1 MNSAEYWRL
10 REEKQRLKNI
20 KDEKEY
26 DKKIKEIYQRMMD
39 EVQSEINNFY
49 AKYAKDTGVTMAEAK
64 KKASNLDM
72 EAYSRKAKKYV
83 EEKNFS
89 KQANAEMKLYNLTM
103 KVNRLEL
110 LKANIGLVLVS
121 GHDELEKYMD
131 ELIENRTL
139 DEIQRQAGILGPTIL
154 DNADTVHS
162 IVNASFH
169 NATFSD
175 RIWMHQDLLKYDL
188 ESLLATG
195 LIQGKNPNELARLL
209 RKRFNVKTSDAQR
222 LMRTELARVQIAAQQ
237 KSYEANGF
245 DEYEYITC
253 GIGDACDTCRALD
266 GKIFSI
272 NRMNVG
278 DNAPPMHPNC
288 HCSTGPHMDRKIY
301 NEWLD
306 GLASG
311 KHSLRFDEYKRLNE
325 ESKSVQYYKNLKRDK
340 NKVEIK
346 RLTTL
351 QLNRLLEY
359 KENNIYVSKDS
370 KIKRQQVHRIN
381 KMYTDCLNA
390 IGFDISNKPDIYI
403 VGESE
408 MGSRAVAAYNFMQNI
423 IYVTPQLG
431 SSKKIVSELTRQFAV
446 NDVPSST
453 LFHEL
458 IHWENAM
465 KYRKKFGKIKDPSN
479 YLEYLNNLA
488 KEELDKIGVNSYNV
502 GEISKYAKDSYRNR
516 NYDEVYT
523 EYLVK
528 KRLKK

>member
-26 DKKIKEIYQRMMD
+26 DRKIKEIYQKMMD

-49 AKYAKDTGVTMAEAK
+49 AKYAKDTGITMAEAK
-64 KKASNLDM
+64 KRASNLDM

-89 KQANAEMKLYNLTM
+89 KQANEEMKLYNMTM

-110 LKANIGLVLVS
+110 LKANIGLALTS

-131 ELIENRTL
+131 ELLENRTL
-139 DEIQRQAGILGPTIL
+139 DEIQRQAGILGSTIL

-175 RIWMHQDLLKYDL
+175 RIWMHQDLLKHDL
-188 ESLLATG
+188 ESLLSTG

-209 RKRFNVKTSDAQR
+209 RKRFNVKISDAQR

-266 GKIFSI
+266 GKVFPIKK
-272 NRMNVG
+272 MNAG

-301 NEWLD
+301 NDWLD

-311 KHSLRFDEYKRLNE
+311 KHSLRFDEYKKVNHLTGALNGAWTDESDPLNKQRDKIAKQLYEQIRNRKKENEVKAVAKNSNFTINEISRIYDHVFIRNHKFKNGTIHRFDADYYMAHSWIRLRNGKKIYNHDFTMLYHELAE
-325 ESKSVQYYKNLKRDK
+325 ESIMGERLDIFYEDVHKE
-340 NKVEIK
+340 VEK
-346 RLTTL
+346 KYNY
-351 QLNRLLEY
+351 QKELLEY
-359 KENNIYVSKDS
+359 LKN
-370 KIKRQQVHRIN
+370 H
-381 KMYTDCLNA
+381 
-390 IGFDISNKPDIYI
+390 
-403 VGESE
+403 
-408 MGSRAVAAYNFMQNI
+408 
-423 IYVTPQLG
+423 
-431 SSKKIVSELTRQFAV
+431 
-446 NDVPSST
+446 DV
-453 LFHEL
+453 
-458 IHWENAM
+458 
-465 KYRKKFGKIKDPSN
+465 
-479 YLEYLNNLA
+479 
-488 KEELDKIGVNSYNV
+488 
-502 GEISKYAKDSYRNR
+502 
-516 NYDEVYT
+516 
-523 EYLVK
+523 
-528 KRLKK
+528 

>member
-49 AKYAKDTGVTMAEAK
+49 AKYAKDTGITMAEAK
-64 KKASNLDM
+64 KRASNLDM
-72 EAYSRKAKKYV
+72 EVYSRKAKKYV

-89 KQANAEMKLYNLTM
+89 KQANKEMKLYNLTM

-110 LKANIGLVLVS
+110 LKANIGLALVS

-131 ELIENRTL
+131 ELLENRTL

-209 RKRFNVKTSDAQR
+209 RKRFNVKISDAQR

-266 GKIFSI
+266 GKIFPI
-272 NRMNVG
+272 KRMNIG

-306 GLASG
+306 GLANG
-311 KHSLRFDEYKRLNE
+311 KHSLRFDEYKKANHLTGALNGAWTD
-325 ESKSVQYYKNLKRDK
+325 ESDPLNKQRDK
-340 NKVEIK
+340 IAKQLYEQIRNRKKENEVKAIAKNSNFTIDEISRIYDHVFIRNHK
-346 RLTTL
+346 FKNGTIHRFDADYYMAHSWLRLREGKNIQKHDMTMLYHELAEENIMKDSLEISYEPVHEEVQKTYNY
-351 QLNRLLEY
+351 QRELLEY
-359 KENNIYVSKDS
+359 LKLK
-370 KIKRQQVHRIN
+370 
-381 KMYTDCLNA
+381 
-390 IGFDISNKPDIYI
+390 
-403 VGESE
+403 
-408 MGSRAVAAYNFMQNI
+408 
-423 IYVTPQLG
+423 
-431 SSKKIVSELTRQFAV
+431 
-446 NDVPSST
+446 
-453 LFHEL
+453 
-458 IHWENAM
+458 
-465 KYRKKFGKIKDPSN
+465 
-479 YLEYLNNLA
+479 
-488 KEELDKIGVNSYNV
+488 SYN
-502 GEISKYAKDSYRNR
+502 K
-516 NYDEVYT
+516 
-523 EYLVK
+523 
-528 KRLKK
+528 LK

>member
-49 AKYAKDTGVTMAEAK
+49 AKYAKDTGITLAETK
-64 KKASNLDM
+64 KRASNLDM

-110 LKANIGLVLVS
+110 LKANIGLALVS

-131 ELIENRTL
+131 ELLENRTL

-209 RKRFNVKTSDAQR
+209 RKRFNVKISDAQR

-253 GIGDACDTCRALD
+253 GIGDACDTCRVLD
-266 GKIFSI
+266 GKIFPI
-272 NRMNVG
+272 NRMNIG

-301 NEWLD
+301 DEWLD
-306 GLASG
+306 GLANG
-311 KHSLRFDEYKRLNE
+311 KHSLRLDEYKKLLQAKNGGITNE
-325 ESKSVQYYKNLKRDK
+325 WNALKRNKHQSGGISGALDDSNDPYNIGRDEIAAKLYTQIVNRKKEYEVKTVAK
-340 NKVEIK
+340 NSGFSVEDVEKIYNHVFIRKHLFIDGKIK
-346 RLTTL
+346 RFDPDYYMAHSWLRLREGKNIQKHDMTMLYHELAEENIMKDSLEISYEPVHEEVQKTYNY
-351 QLNRLLEY
+351 QRELLEY
-359 KENNIYVSKDS
+359 LKLK
-370 KIKRQQVHRIN
+370 
-381 KMYTDCLNA
+381 
-390 IGFDISNKPDIYI
+390 
-403 VGESE
+403 
-408 MGSRAVAAYNFMQNI
+408 
-423 IYVTPQLG
+423 
-431 SSKKIVSELTRQFAV
+431 
-446 NDVPSST
+446 
-453 LFHEL
+453 
-458 IHWENAM
+458 
-465 KYRKKFGKIKDPSN
+465 
-479 YLEYLNNLA
+479 
-488 KEELDKIGVNSYNV
+488 SYN
-502 GEISKYAKDSYRNR
+502 K
-516 NYDEVYT
+516 
-523 EYLVK
+523 
-528 KRLKK
+528 LK

>member
-26 DKKIKEIYQRMMD
+26 DKKIKEIYQRLMD
-39 EVQSEINNFY
+39 EVQSESNNFY
-49 AKYAKDTGVTMAEAK
+49 AKYAKDTGITMAEAK
-64 KKASNLDM
+64 KRASNLDM
-72 EAYSRKAKKYV
+72 EVYSRKAKKYV

-89 KQANAEMKLYNLTM
+89 KQANKEMKLYNLTM

-110 LKANIGLVLVS
+110 LKENIGLALVS

-131 ELIENRTL
+131 ELLENRTL

-209 RKRFNVKTSDAQR
+209 RKRFNVKISDAQR
-222 LMRTELARVQIAAQQ
+222 LMRTELARVQIDAQQ
-237 KSYEANGF
+237 RSYEANGI

-253 GIGDACDTCRALD
+253 GIGDACDTCRALN
-266 GKIFSI
+266 GKVFPVKK
-272 NRMNVG
+272 MNAG

-306 GLASG
+306 GLANG
-311 KHSLRFDEYKRLNE
+311 KHSLRLDEYKKISDVKNDLKKQIASL
-325 ESKSVQYYKNLKRDK
+325 SKSEK
-340 NKVEIK
+340 EI
-346 RLTTL
+346 
-351 QLNRLLEY
+351 
-359 KENNIYVSKDS
+359 
-370 KIKRQQVHRIN
+370 
-381 KMYTDCLNA
+381 
-390 IGFDISNKPDIYI
+390 
-403 VGESE
+403 
-408 MGSRAVAAYNFMQNI
+408 
-423 IYVTPQLG
+423 
-431 SSKKIVSELTRQFAV
+431 LTRY
-446 NDVPSST
+446 T
-453 LFHEL
+453 
-458 IHWENAM
+458 
-465 KYRKKFGKIKDPSN
+465 G
-479 YLEYLNNLA
+479 NLA
-488 KEELDKIGVNSYNV
+488 MQTNFALNTGRE
-502 GEISKYAKDSYRNR
+502 R
-516 NYDEVYT
+516 
-523 EYLVK
+523 
-528 KRLKK
+528 

>member
-20 KDEKEY
+20 KDEKEH

-49 AKYAKDTGVTMAEAK
+49 AKYAKDTGITLAETK
-64 KKASNLDM
+64 KRASNLDM

-110 LKANIGLVLVS
+110 LKANIGLALVS

-131 ELIENRTL
+131 ELLENRTL

-209 RKRFNVKTSDAQR
+209 RKRFNVKISDAQR

-266 GKIFSI
+266 GKVFPI

-311 KHSLRFDEYKRLNE
+311 KHSLRFDEYKTLKNTKE
-325 ESKSVQYYKNLKRDK
+325 TESSKKVSYKNSVVSKNMLNSSKFRRQFDKLSNDK
-340 NKVEIK
+340 NVNRNVYYLAKQILEHRSGTKYEDLAYIDTK
-346 RLTTL
+346 TGKTL
-351 QLNRLLEY
+351 
-359 KENNIYVSKDS
+359 
-370 KIKRQQVHRIN
+370 
-381 KMYTDCLNA
+381 
-390 IGFDISNKPDIYI
+390 ISNKRNIDFSCVPTK
-403 VGESE
+403 E
-408 MGSRAVAAYNFMQNI
+408 MSKFLDEIDDYSI
-423 IYVTPQLG
+423 IGMHNHPG
-431 SSKKIVSELTRQFAV
+431 SS
-446 NDVPSST
+446 VPSINDLVVAGKRKY
-453 LFHEL
+453 LFGLVVCHNGNIYKYL
-458 IHWENAM
+458 IKNSD
-465 KYRKKFGKIKDPSN
+465 KFNINIASLALDVLQKDGYTKRVEEMFEDAGVIIEVISN
-479 YLEYLNNLA
+479 E
-488 KEELDKIGVNSYNV
+488 
-502 GEISKYAKDSYRNR
+502 
-516 NYDEVYT
+516 
-523 EYLVK
+523 
-528 KRLKK
+528 

>member
-26 DKKIKEIYQRMMD
+26 DKKIKEIYQRTMD

-49 AKYAKDTGVTMAEAK
+49 AKYAKDTGITMAEAK
-64 KKASNLDM
+64 KRASNLDM
-72 EAYSRKAKKYV
+72 EVYSRKAKKYV

-89 KQANAEMKLYNLTM
+89 KQANKEMKLYNLTM

-110 LKANIGLVLVS
+110 LKANIGLALVS
-121 GHDELEKYMD
+121 GHVELEKYMD
-131 ELIENRTL
+131 ELLENRTL

-209 RKRFNVKTSDAQR
+209 RKRFNVKISDAQR

-266 GKIFSI
+266 GKVFPI
-272 NRMNVG
+272 NRMNIG

-288 HCSTGPHMDRKIY
+288 HCSTGPHMDRKNY
-301 NEWLD
+301 DEWLD
-306 GLASG
+306 GLANG
-311 KHSLRFDEYKRLNE
+311 KHSLRLDEYKKISDVKNDLKKQVTVL
-325 ESKSVQYYKNLKRDK
+325 SKSEK
-340 NKVEIK
+340 EI
-346 RLTTL
+346 
-351 QLNRLLEY
+351 
-359 KENNIYVSKDS
+359 
-370 KIKRQQVHRIN
+370 
-381 KMYTDCLNA
+381 
-390 IGFDISNKPDIYI
+390 
-403 VGESE
+403 
-408 MGSRAVAAYNFMQNI
+408 
-423 IYVTPQLG
+423 
-431 SSKKIVSELTRQFAV
+431 LTRYTGNLAMQMNFALNTGRERKFKKEIELLDKTLLKGV
-446 NDVPSST
+446 INDSITV
-453 LFHEL
+453 
-458 IHWENAM
+458 
-465 KYRKKFGKIKDPSN
+465 YRKADAINYIKGTNASLDELKQLVGQTIIEKGYTSTSFN
-479 YLEYLNNLA
+479 YFDNINLLGRNMYIEFVVPKGYKGALYLKPLA
-488 KEELDKIGVNSYNV
+488 YKMFKNQDELLFKRGLCYNV
-502 GEISKYAKDSYRNR
+502 IEAEEKDGCFYIKA
-516 NYDEVYT
+516 EVI
-523 EYLVK
+523 K
-528 KRLKK
+528 ND

>member
-49 AKYAKDTGVTMAEAK
+49 AKYAKDTGITMAEAK
-64 KKASNLDM
+64 KRASNLDM
-72 EAYSRKAKKYV
+72 EVYSRKAKKYV

-89 KQANAEMKLYNLTM
+89 KQANKEMKLYNLTM

-110 LKANIGLVLVS
+110 LKANIGLALVS

-131 ELIENRTL
+131 ELLENRTL

-154 DNADTVHS
+154 DNADTAHS

-188 ESLLATG
+188 ESLLVAG

-209 RKRFNVKTSDAQR
+209 RKRFNVKISDAQR

-266 GKIFSI
+266 GKVFPI

-301 NEWLD
+301 DEWLD

-311 KHSLRFDEYKRLNE
+311 RHSLRFDEYKKANHLTGALNGAWTDESDPLNKQRDKIAKQLYEQIRNRKKENEVKAIAKNSNLTIDEISRIYDHVFIRNHKFKNGTIHRFDADYYMAHSWIRLRNGKKIYNHDFTMLYHELAE
-325 ESKSVQYYKNLKRDK
+325 ESIMGERLDIFYEDVHKE
-340 NKVEIK
+340 VEK
-346 RLTTL
+346 KYNY
-351 QLNRLLEY
+351 QKELLEY
-359 KENNIYVSKDS
+359 LKN
-370 KIKRQQVHRIN
+370 H
-381 KMYTDCLNA
+381 
-390 IGFDISNKPDIYI
+390 
-403 VGESE
+403 
-408 MGSRAVAAYNFMQNI
+408 
-423 IYVTPQLG
+423 
-431 SSKKIVSELTRQFAV
+431 
-446 NDVPSST
+446 DV
-453 LFHEL
+453 
-458 IHWENAM
+458 
-465 KYRKKFGKIKDPSN
+465 
-479 YLEYLNNLA
+479 
-488 KEELDKIGVNSYNV
+488 
-502 GEISKYAKDSYRNR
+502 
-516 NYDEVYT
+516 
-523 EYLVK
+523 
-528 KRLKK
+528 

>member
-26 DKKIKEIYQRMMD
+26 DRKIKEIYQRMMD

-49 AKYAKDTGVTMAEAK
+49 AKYAKDTGTTMAEAK
-64 KKASNLDM
+64 KRASNLDM

-89 KQANAEMKLYNLTM
+89 KQANEEMKLYNMTM

-110 LKANIGLVLVS
+110 LKANIGLALTS

-131 ELIENRTL
+131 ELLENRTL
-139 DEIQRQAGILGPTIL
+139 DEIQRQAGILGSTIL

-175 RIWMHQDLLKYDL
+175 RIWMHQDLLKHDL
-188 ESLLATG
+188 ESLLSTG

-209 RKRFNVKTSDAQR
+209 RKRFNVKISDAQR

-266 GKIFSI
+266 GKVFPIKK
-272 NRMNVG
+272 MNAG

-301 NEWLD
+301 NDWLD

-311 KHSLRFDEYKRLNE
+311 KHSLRFDEYKKVNHLTGALNGAWTDESDPLNKQRDKIAKQLYEQIRNRKKENEVKAVAKNSNFTIDEISRIYDHVFIRNHKFKNGTIHRFDADYYMAHSWIRLRNGKKIYNHDFTMLYHELAE
-325 ESKSVQYYKNLKRDK
+325 ESIMGERLDIFYEDVHKE
-340 NKVEIK
+340 VEK
-346 RLTTL
+346 KYNY
-351 QLNRLLEY
+351 QKELLEY
-359 KENNIYVSKDS
+359 LKN
-370 KIKRQQVHRIN
+370 H
-381 KMYTDCLNA
+381 
-390 IGFDISNKPDIYI
+390 
-403 VGESE
+403 
-408 MGSRAVAAYNFMQNI
+408 
-423 IYVTPQLG
+423 
-431 SSKKIVSELTRQFAV
+431 
-446 NDVPSST
+446 DV
-453 LFHEL
+453 
-458 IHWENAM
+458 
-465 KYRKKFGKIKDPSN
+465 
-479 YLEYLNNLA
+479 
-488 KEELDKIGVNSYNV
+488 
-502 GEISKYAKDSYRNR
+502 
-516 NYDEVYT
+516 
-523 EYLVK
+523 
-528 KRLKK
+528 

>member
-20 KDEKEY
+20 KDEKEH

-49 AKYAKDTGVTMAEAK
+49 AKYAKDTGITLAETK
-64 KKASNLDM
+64 KRASNLDM

-110 LKANIGLVLVS
+110 LKANIGLALVS

-131 ELIENRTL
+131 ELLENRTL

-209 RKRFNVKTSDAQR
+209 RKRFNVKISDAQR

-266 GKIFSI
+266 GKVFPI
-272 NRMNVG
+272 NWMNVG

-311 KHSLRFDEYKRLNE
+311 KHSLRFDEYKKVNHLTGALNGAWTDESDPLNKQRDKIAKQLYEQIRNRKKENEVKAVAKNSNFTIDEISRIYDHVFIRNHKFKNGTIHRFDADYYMAHSWIRLRNGKKIYNHDFTMLYHELAE
-325 ESKSVQYYKNLKRDK
+325 ESIMGERLDIFYEDVHKE
-340 NKVEIK
+340 VEK
-346 RLTTL
+346 KYNY
-351 QLNRLLEY
+351 QKELLEY
-359 KENNIYVSKDS
+359 LKN
-370 KIKRQQVHRIN
+370 H
-381 KMYTDCLNA
+381 
-390 IGFDISNKPDIYI
+390 
-403 VGESE
+403 
-408 MGSRAVAAYNFMQNI
+408 
-423 IYVTPQLG
+423 
-431 SSKKIVSELTRQFAV
+431 
-446 NDVPSST
+446 DV
-453 LFHEL
+453 
-458 IHWENAM
+458 
-465 KYRKKFGKIKDPSN
+465 
-479 YLEYLNNLA
+479 
-488 KEELDKIGVNSYNV
+488 
-502 GEISKYAKDSYRNR
+502 
-516 NYDEVYT
+516 
-523 EYLVK
+523 
-528 KRLKK
+528 

>member
-20 KDEKEY
+20 KDEKEH

-49 AKYAKDTGVTMAEAK
+49 AKYAKDTGITLAETK
-64 KKASNLDM
+64 KRASNLDM

-110 LKANIGLVLVS
+110 LKANIGLALVS

-131 ELIENRTL
+131 ELLENRTL

-209 RKRFNVKTSDAQR
+209 RKRFNVKISDAQR

-266 GKIFSI
+266 GKVFPI
-272 NRMNVG
+272 NRMNIG

-301 NEWLD
+301 DDWLD

-311 KHSLRFDEYKRLNE
+311 KHSLRLDEYKKTSSVKNDLKKQITSLSESEKEILTRYTGNLAMQMNFALNTGRERKFKKEMELLDKALSNGVINDSITVYRKADAINYIKGVNASLNE
-325 ESKSVQYYKNLKRDK
+325 LKKLVGQTIVEKGYTSTSFNYFDNINLLGRNMYIEFVVPKGYKGALYIKPLAYKMVKSQ
-340 NKVEIK
+340 
-346 RLTTL
+346 
-351 QLNRLLEY
+351 
-359 KENNIYVSKDS
+359 
-370 KIKRQQVHRIN
+370 
-381 KMYTDCLNA
+381 
-390 IGFDISNKPDIYI
+390 
-403 VGESE
+403 
-408 MGSRAVAAYNFMQNI
+408 
-423 IYVTPQLG
+423 
-431 SSKKIVSELTRQFAV
+431 
-446 NDVPSST
+446 
-453 LFHEL
+453 
-458 IHWENAM
+458 
-465 KYRKKFGKIKDPSN
+465 
-479 YLEYLNNLA
+479 
-488 KEELDKIGVNSYNV
+488 EELLFKRGLCYNV
-502 GEISKYAKDSYRNR
+502 IEVEEKDGCFYIKA
-516 NYDEVYT
+516 EVI
-523 EYLVK
+523 K
-528 KRLKK
+528 ND

>member
-49 AKYAKDTGVTMAEAK
+49 AKYAKDTGITMAEAK
-64 KKASNLDM
+64 KRASNLDM
-72 EAYSRKAKKYV
+72 EVYSRKAKKYV

-110 LKANIGLVLVS
+110 LKANIGLALVS

-131 ELIENRTL
+131 ELLENRTL

-209 RKRFNVKTSDAQR
+209 RKRFNVKISDAQR

-266 GKIFSI
+266 GKVFPI

-311 KHSLRFDEYKRLNE
+311 KHSLRLDEYKKTSSVKNDLKKQITSLSESEKEILTRYTGNLAMQMNFALNTGRERKFKKEMELLDKALSNGVINDSITVYRKADAINYIKGVNASLNE
-325 ESKSVQYYKNLKRDK
+325 LKKLVGQTIVEKGYTSTSFNYFDNINLLGRNMYIEFVVPKGYKGALYIKPLAYKMVKSQ
-340 NKVEIK
+340 
-346 RLTTL
+346 
-351 QLNRLLEY
+351 
-359 KENNIYVSKDS
+359 
-370 KIKRQQVHRIN
+370 
-381 KMYTDCLNA
+381 
-390 IGFDISNKPDIYI
+390 
-403 VGESE
+403 
-408 MGSRAVAAYNFMQNI
+408 
-423 IYVTPQLG
+423 
-431 SSKKIVSELTRQFAV
+431 
-446 NDVPSST
+446 
-453 LFHEL
+453 
-458 IHWENAM
+458 
-465 KYRKKFGKIKDPSN
+465 
-479 YLEYLNNLA
+479 
-488 KEELDKIGVNSYNV
+488 EELLFKRGLCYNV
-502 GEISKYAKDSYRNR
+502 IEVEEKDGCFYIKA
-516 NYDEVYT
+516 EVI
-523 EYLVK
+523 K
-528 KRLKK
+528 ND

>member
-20 KDEKEY
+20 KDEKEH

-49 AKYAKDTGVTMAEAK
+49 AKYAKDTGITLAETK
-64 KKASNLDM
+64 KRASNLDM

-110 LKANIGLVLVS
+110 LKANIGLALVS

-131 ELIENRTL
+131 ELLENRTL

-209 RKRFNVKTSDAQR
+209 RKRFNVKISDAQR

-266 GKIFSI
+266 GKVFPI
-272 NRMNVG
+272 NRMNIG

-311 KHSLRFDEYKRLNE
+311 KHSLRFDEYKKVNHLTGALNGAWTDESDPLNKQRDKIAKQLYEQIRNRKKENEVKAVAKNSNFTIDEISRIYDHVFIRNHKFKNGTIHRFDADYYMAHSWIRLRNGKKIYNHDFTMLYHELAE
-325 ESKSVQYYKNLKRDK
+325 ESIMGERLDIFYEDVHKE
-340 NKVEIK
+340 VEK
-346 RLTTL
+346 KYNY
-351 QLNRLLEY
+351 QKELLEY
-359 KENNIYVSKDS
+359 LKN
-370 KIKRQQVHRIN
+370 H
-381 KMYTDCLNA
+381 
-390 IGFDISNKPDIYI
+390 
-403 VGESE
+403 
-408 MGSRAVAAYNFMQNI
+408 
-423 IYVTPQLG
+423 
-431 SSKKIVSELTRQFAV
+431 
-446 NDVPSST
+446 DV
-453 LFHEL
+453 
-458 IHWENAM
+458 
-465 KYRKKFGKIKDPSN
+465 
-479 YLEYLNNLA
+479 
-488 KEELDKIGVNSYNV
+488 
-502 GEISKYAKDSYRNR
+502 
-516 NYDEVYT
+516 
-523 EYLVK
+523 
-528 KRLKK
+528 

>member
-49 AKYAKDTGVTMAEAK
+49 AKYAKDTGITLAETK
-64 KKASNLDM
+64 KRASNLDM

-110 LKANIGLVLVS
+110 LKANIGLALVS

-131 ELIENRTL
+131 ELLENRTL
-139 DEIQRQAGILGPTIL
+139 DEIQRQAGILGSTIL
-154 DNADTVHS
+154 DNADTAHS

-175 RIWMHQDLLKYDL
+175 RIWMHQDLLKHDL
-188 ESLLATG
+188 ESLLSTG

-209 RKRFNVKTSDAQR
+209 RKRFNVKISDAQR
-222 LMRTELARVQIAAQQ
+222 LMRTELARVQIDAQQ
-237 KSYEANGF
+237 RSYEANGI

-253 GIGDACDTCRALD
+253 GIGDACDTCRALN
-266 GKIFSI
+266 GKVFPVKK
-272 NRMNVG
+272 MNAG

-301 NEWLD
+301 DDWLD

-311 KHSLRFDEYKRLNE
+311 KHSLRLDEYKKTSSVKNDLKKQITSLSESEKEILTRYTGNLAMQMNFALNTGRERKFKKEMELLDKALSNGVINDSITVYRKADAINYIKGVNASLNE
-325 ESKSVQYYKNLKRDK
+325 LKKLVGQTIVEKGYTSTSFNYFDNINLLGRNMYIEFVVPKGYKGALYIKPLAYKMVKSQ
-340 NKVEIK
+340 
-346 RLTTL
+346 
-351 QLNRLLEY
+351 
-359 KENNIYVSKDS
+359 
-370 KIKRQQVHRIN
+370 
-381 KMYTDCLNA
+381 
-390 IGFDISNKPDIYI
+390 
-403 VGESE
+403 
-408 MGSRAVAAYNFMQNI
+408 
-423 IYVTPQLG
+423 
-431 SSKKIVSELTRQFAV
+431 
-446 NDVPSST
+446 
-453 LFHEL
+453 
-458 IHWENAM
+458 
-465 KYRKKFGKIKDPSN
+465 
-479 YLEYLNNLA
+479 
-488 KEELDKIGVNSYNV
+488 EELLFKRGLCYNV
-502 GEISKYAKDSYRNR
+502 IEVEEKDGCFYIKA
-516 NYDEVYT
+516 EVI
-523 EYLVK
+523 K
-528 KRLKK
+528 ND

>member
-49 AKYAKDTGVTMAEAK
+49 AKYAKDTGITLAETK
-64 KKASNLDM
+64 KRASNLDM

-110 LKANIGLVLVS
+110 LKANIGLALVS

-131 ELIENRTL
+131 ELLENRTL

-209 RKRFNVKTSDAQR
+209 RKRFNVKISDAQR

-266 GKIFSI
+266 GKVFPI

-311 KHSLRFDEYKRLNE
+311 KHSLRFDEYKTL
-325 ESKSVQYYKNLKRDK
+325 KN
-340 NKVEIK
+340 
-346 RLTTL
+346 T
-351 QLNRLLEY
+351 
-359 KENNIYVSKDS
+359 KE
-370 KIKRQQVHRIN
+370 
-381 KMYTDCLNA
+381 T
-390 IGFDISNKPDIYI
+390 
-403 VGESE
+403 E
-408 MGSRAVAAYNFMQNI
+408 
-423 IYVTPQLG
+423 
-431 SSKKIVSELTRQFAV
+431 SSKKVSYKNSV
-446 NDVPSST
+446 VSK
-453 LFHEL
+453 
-458 IHWENAM
+458 
-465 KYRKKFGKIKDPSN
+465 KYVEFK
-479 YLEYLNNLA
+479 
-488 KEELDKIGVNSYNV
+488 
-502 GEISKYAKDSYRNR
+502 
-516 NYDEVYT
+516 
-523 EYLVK
+523 
-528 KRLKK
+528 

>member
-49 AKYAKDTGVTMAEAK
+49 AKYAKDTGITMAEAK
-64 KKASNLDM
+64 KRASNLDM
-72 EAYSRKAKKYV
+72 EVYSRKAKQYV

-89 KQANAEMKLYNLTM
+89 QQANDEMKLYNLTM

-110 LKANIGLVLVS
+110 LKANIGLALVS

-131 ELIENRTL
+131 NLLENRTL
-139 DEIQRQAGILGPTIL
+139 DEIQRQAGILGSTIL

-188 ESLLATG
+188 ESLLASG

-209 RKRFNVKTSDAQR
+209 RKRFNVKISDAQR

-253 GIGDACDTCRALD
+253 GIGDACDTCRSLD
-266 GKIFSI
+266 GKVFLL

-278 DNAPPMHPNC
+278 DNAPPVHPNC
-288 HCSTGPHMDRKIY
+288 HCSTGPHMDSKLY
-301 NEWLD
+301 DEWL
-306 GLASG
+306 GGVANG
-311 KHSLRFDEYKRLNE
+311 KHSLRFDEYKKV
-325 ESKSVQYYKNLKRDK
+325 SGVKNDLK
-340 NKVEIK
+340 NKLHLYLKVK
-346 RLTTL
+346 
-351 QLNRLLEY
+351 
-359 KENNIYVSKDS
+359 
-370 KIKRQQVHRIN
+370 
-381 KMYTDCLNA
+381 
-390 IGFDISNKPDIYI
+390 
-403 VGESE
+403 
-408 MGSRAVAAYNFMQNI
+408 
-423 IYVTPQLG
+423 
-431 SSKKIVSELTRQFAV
+431 
-446 NDVPSST
+446 
-453 LFHEL
+453 
-458 IHWENAM
+458 
-465 KYRKKFGKIKDPSN
+465 KKFLQDI
-479 YLEYLNNLA
+479 LA
-488 KEELDKIGVNSYNV
+488 ILLCKLI
-502 GEISKYAKDSYRNR
+502 
-516 NYDEVYT
+516 
-523 EYLVK
+523 L
-528 KRLKK
+528 L

>member
-26 DKKIKEIYQRMMD
+26 DKKIQEIYQRMMD

-49 AKYAKDTGVTMAEAK
+49 AKYAKDTGITMAEAK
-64 KKASNLDM
+64 KRASNLDM

-89 KQANAEMKLYNLTM
+89 KQANEEMKLYNLTM

-110 LKANIGLVLVS
+110 LKANIGLALTS

-131 ELIENRTL
+131 ELLENRTL
-139 DEIQRQAGILGPTIL
+139 DEIQRQAGILGSTIL

-175 RIWMHQDLLKYDL
+175 RIWMHQDLLKHDL
-188 ESLLATG
+188 ESLLSTG
-195 LIQGKNPNELARLL
+195 LIQGKNSNELARLL
-209 RKRFNVKTSDAQR
+209 RKRFNVKISDAQR

-266 GKIFSI
+266 GKVFLIKK
-272 NRMNVG
+272 MNAG

-301 NEWLD
+301 NDWLD

-311 KHSLRFDEYKRLNE
+311 KHSLRFDEYKKVSGVKNDLKKQITAL
-325 ESKSVQYYKNLKRDK
+325 SKSEK
-340 NKVEIK
+340 EI
-346 RLTTL
+346 
-351 QLNRLLEY
+351 
-359 KENNIYVSKDS
+359 
-370 KIKRQQVHRIN
+370 
-381 KMYTDCLNA
+381 
-390 IGFDISNKPDIYI
+390 
-403 VGESE
+403 
-408 MGSRAVAAYNFMQNI
+408 
-423 IYVTPQLG
+423 
-431 SSKKIVSELTRQFAV
+431 LTRYTGNLAMQINFALNTGRERKFKKELELLDKALLKGV
-446 NDVPSST
+446 INDSITV
-453 LFHEL
+453 
-458 IHWENAM
+458 
-465 KYRKKFGKIKDPSN
+465 YRKADAINYIKGTNASLDELKQLVGQTIIEKGYTSTSFN
-479 YLEYLNNLA
+479 YFDNINLLGRNMYIEFVVPKGYKGA
-488 KEELDKIGVNSYNV
+488 LYIKPLAYKMVKSQEELLFKRGLCYNV
-502 GEISKYAKDSYRNR
+502 IEVEEKDGCFYIKA
-516 NYDEVYT
+516 EV
-523 EYLVK
+523 VK
-528 KRLKK
+528 ND